1 VALLALAAPVLAPTA
16 VNQPNNNSPSNNSA
30 NVLRNK
36 LNNSVS
42 ALPFNNNNPSL
53 YNPFN
58 LCNNP
63 THANSLSRNAHQLKQ
78 AVALRHNNNNPSLL
92 LLSQLSRSRLE
103 LKCNVHVLRRSKS

>member
-1 VALLALAAPVLAPTA
+1 VALLALAAPVPAPIA

-53 YNPFN
+53 YNPN

-63 THANSLSRNAHQLKQ
+63 THANSLSRNAHQVWSYYTMRGHSREKNFSG
-78 AVALRHNNNNPSLL
+78 NN
-92 LLSQLSRSRLE
+92 
-103 LKCNVHVLRRSKS
+103 V